1 MTTIRSQRT
10 NTRNLLHPSL
20 AERANVVLG
29 CSGSDDHGTV
39 KAFASMPLQML
50 CNQTSPALRY
60 TLWRLKLV
68 KPRITISSVF
78 EWLLHT
84 PFDGSH
90 PSKCNHRMMIIIK
103 KKLFSGDY
111 TIRLQSPA
119 DPSMEIRF
127 PIIICH
133 SCYFWSAT
141 FAIYT
146 LSCHCEIHDSS
157 GQLSI

>member
-90 PSKCNHRMMIIIK
+90 PSKCNHRMMIITK
-103 KKLFSGDY
+103 KTFSSDY
-111 TIRLQSPA
+111 TIRLQSLVFPV
-119 DPSMEIRF
+119 MEIRF
-127 PIIICH
+127 PIIICQ
-133 SCYFWSAT
+133 SKNFLESSNCIS
-141 FAIYT
+141 
-146 LSCHCEIHDSS
+146 LSYHCEIHDFS
-157 GQLSI
+157 G

>member
-1 MTTIRSQRT
+1 MQVLQLLFHWHRSKFMMTTIRSQRT

-50 CNQTSPALRY
+50 CNQPSPALRY

-90 PSKCNHRMMIIIK
+90 PSKCNHRMMIITK
-103 KKLFSGDY
+103 KK
-111 TIRLQSPA
+111 
-119 DPSMEIRF
+119 
-127 PIIICH
+127 
-133 SCYFWSAT
+133 T
-141 FAIYT
+141 FFLVITPYA
-146 LSCHCEIHDSS
+146 CNP
-157 GQLSI
+157 